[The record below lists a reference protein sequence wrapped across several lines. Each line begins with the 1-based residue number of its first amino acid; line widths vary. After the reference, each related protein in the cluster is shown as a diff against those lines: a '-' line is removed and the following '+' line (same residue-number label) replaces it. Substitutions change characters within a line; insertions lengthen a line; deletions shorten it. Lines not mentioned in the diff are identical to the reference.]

1 MKKLSILVL
10 TAALLCIALVGCGDN
25 DPAKDYI
32 GTWEAVEA
40 TEYGSTLDEE
50 KLSEWKQSGEY
61 FYFELNEDGTAELTD
76 EGMAYPGTW
85 TVDKT
90 GKVSFESDS
99 LISATLEL
107 KDEQLVAKYD
117 YFDDPRTVIY
127 KRIDPS
133 AKIQAPTLIEY
144 FESDEGIEETRPEG
158 TIGDLTNATE
168 MSVVAVDD
176 DLCTIKIAGKGSY
189 NGNPSIILELT
200 NKSDEKITIYD
211 DEDWT
216 AGGIKNSPFTLI
228 APVRAGETCSVIMCF
243 DPDQIGENPAVLTHA
258 SGKLSVYGPSD
269 STGGSKE
276 LAIYDISF

>member
-1 MKKLSILVL
+1 MKKLSAPALAVV
-10 TAALLCIALVGCGDN
+10 LLCVALVGCGDN
-25 DPAKDYI
+25 DSAKDYI
-32 GTWEAVEA
+32 GTWEAVEVTA
-40 TEYGSTLDEE
+40 YGSTLDEE
-50 KLSEWKQSGEY
+50 RLSEWKQGDEY

-76 EGMAYPGTW
+76 EGIAYSGTW

-90 GKVSFESDS
+90 GKTSFESDT

-107 KDEQLVAKYD
+107 EDEQLVAKYD

-133 AKIQAPTLIEY
+133 AKIQAPTLKEY
-144 FESDEGIEETRPEG
+144 FESDKSIEETRPEG

-168 MSVVAVDD
+168 MSIVAVDD

-200 NKSDEKITIYD
+200 NKSDGRISIYD
-211 DEDWT
+211 EDDWT
-216 AGGIKNSPFTLI
+216 ASGIKNNPFTLI

-243 DPDQIGENPAVLTHA
+243 DPDQIGKDPSVLTNV
-258 SGKLSVYGPSD
+258 SGKLSIYGPSD